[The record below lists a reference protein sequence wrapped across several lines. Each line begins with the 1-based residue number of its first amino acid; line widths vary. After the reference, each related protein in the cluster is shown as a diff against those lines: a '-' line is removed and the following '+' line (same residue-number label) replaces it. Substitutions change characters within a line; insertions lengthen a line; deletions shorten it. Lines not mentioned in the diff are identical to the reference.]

1 MNRMTRE
8 QKRVKALYAKL
19 IGSTLQTFPEYRGK
33 LNAPAGKG
41 VYVIYDPRGKV
52 AHVGSTPRAI
62 GGIAQRL
69 RNHMA
74 GASSFTRAEF
84 NRDGSRLRG
93 KYKFQCIEVS
103 AKRCR
108 ALLEA
113 YAIGSLCPTHI
124 GIR

>member
-1 MNRMTRE
+1 MKRE
-8 QKRVKALYAKL
+8 QNKVKALFIEL
-19 IGSTLQTFPEYRGK
+19 IRSPLQTFPEYRGK

-41 VYVIYDPRGKV
+41 VYVIYDPRGRV
-52 AHVGSTPRAI
+52 AHVGSTPRAV

-93 KYKFQCIEVS
+93 KYKFRCIEVR
-103 AKRCR
+103 AKRHR

-124 GIR
+124 GIG

>member
-1 MNRMTRE
+1 MNRMARE
-8 QKRVKALYAKL
+8 QKKVKELYAKL
-19 IGSTLQTFPEYRGK
+19 IRSPLQTFPEYRGK

-41 VYVIYDPRGKV
+41 VYVIYDPRGRV

-74 GASSFTRAEF
+74 GASSFTRDKF
-84 NRDGSRLRG
+84 NRDGSKLRG
-93 KYKFQCIEVS
+93 KYKFRCIEVS
-103 AKRCR
+103 AERHR

-113 YAIGSLCPTHI
+113 YAIGSLCPSHLGI
-124 GIR
+124 G